1 MHVRQVNPGAEP
13 AVSGVSE
20 GRTAMNTTTSVG
32 TTGDRTTRKSRTRR
46 LVTWSL
52 AVAALGVAPA
62 TVATAAPRAGTT
74 TSASTTAPYCG
85 ITWGSLAKTSA
96 TMARGPVTNV
106 RAGRHTCYDRLVVDL
121 RGRAPGYTVKYV
133 SNVYTEG
140 KGDLVPL
147 RGGAKLL
154 VVVNAP
160 AYTTTGRPSFT
171 PANPREVVD
180 VDGWSTFRQVAW
192 AGTFEGYTS
201 MGVGVRA
208 RLPFRVFTL
217 QDATTSRLVI
227 DVAHHW

>member
-1 MHVRQVNPGAEP
+1 
-13 AVSGVSE
+13 
-20 GRTAMNTTTSVG
+20 MNTTTTVE
-32 TTGDRTTRKSRTRR
+32 TTGTRTTSRTRTTR
-46 LVTWSL
+46 LATWSL
-52 AVAALGVAPA
+52 VVAALA
-62 TVATAAPRAGTT
+62 AAPISASLGGPAAASTPSPAT
-74 TSASTTAPYCG
+74 TSAPWCG
-85 ITWGSLAKTSA
+85 ITWGSLPKTSS
-96 TMARGPVTNV
+96 TMARGPVTNI

-154 VVVNAP
+154 VVANAP
-160 AYTTTGRPSFT
+160 AYTSTGTASYR

-180 VDGWSTFRQVAW
+180 VAGWTTFRQVAW
-192 AGTFEGYTS
+192 AGTFEGQTS
-201 MGVGVRA
+201 LGLGVRA

-217 QDATTSRLVI
+217 TDGTTSRLVI